1 MPRKVVTGGGKTQ
14 TGAPIATAGVQ
25 QVLRALAAGTD
36 AGRAA
41 ASLLQ
46 AAVQACHA
54 PDGLLL
60 AAGDEG
66 PVVLAS
72 AGNPGRTLRSAAESA
87 LATGRPSRRPDETS
101 NRSVLAVPVR
111 AGARTVGALGVTGD
125 LRDLD
130 HASLSLLAD
139 TASVV
144 LTSRAQSSP
153 LAVELLDAVAK
164 AGAEADKVAS
174 LERLLEAAMTLL
186 GASGGCAATLDDEG
200 RLRISAARKLDRSRL
215 AAACEVPAFRDLLVS
230 AEPRAERA
238 GAALARLLADA
249 GEAVASVPIGEGA
262 RGGHLLVVLPRTPD
276 DDRLQLIAA
285 LGRAAGSA
293 LAAPDLRRRLRERDD
308 VLSASVGAVPAPL
321 LVVGA
326 DGRLLVVNGAA
337 TSLFGLSRFDAG
349 QPVAGRLGDVRLEDL
364 LAKGEAGTLELSL
377 VDTEG
382 RERVYRAVMAPA
394 AGSDGKPLARAL
406 VLDDVTSRT
415 EVERI
420 KADLV
425 AVIGHELRTPI
436 TIAKSAVRT
445 LSKRGA
451 AMDEETR
458 SSTVEALG
466 RNVERLERLVEDL
479 LFVSAVNDGPA
490 ALSPQEVDLCELLDT
505 LSGFRTSVEHPRHP
519 VLLECDGAKVAHA
532 VRHLVDN
539 ALKHSDGEVVV
550 ELLERS
556 DEVEVAVVD
565 SGVGIFSGDIPTL
578 FRRFR
583 QLDGSSTRTTGGT
596 GTGLY
601 VARRIVEAHGG
612 RIWCQSR
619 LGQGSRFAFTLP
631 R

>member
-1 MPRKVVTGGGKTQ
+1 MVTGGGQ
-14 TGAPIATAGVQ
+14 THPSAPIAAAGVQ
-25 QVLRALAAGTD
+25 QVLRALASGADTN
-36 AGRAA
+36 RAA
-41 ASLLQ
+41 VALLQ

-54 PDGLLL
+54 PAGLLL
-60 AAGDEG
+60 AAGDDG
-66 PVVLAS
+66 PVTLAAS
-72 AGNPGRTLRSAAESA
+72 GTPGPTLRSASETA
-87 LATGRPSRRPDETS
+87 LATGRPSRRPDESS

-111 AGARTVGALGVTGD
+111 AGARTVGALGVLGD

-130 HASLSLLAD
+130 HSSLSLLAD
-139 TASVV
+139 TAAVV
-144 LTSRAQSSP
+144 LTSRSQSSP
-153 LAVELLDAVAK
+153 LAGELLDAVAR
-164 AGAEADKVAS
+164 AGAEAEKSAS
-174 LERLLEAAMTLL
+174 LERLLEASATLL

-200 RLRISAARKLDRSRL
+200 RLRISAARGIDRARL
-215 AAACEVPAFRDLLVS
+215 AAACEVPGFRDLLMAS
-230 AEPRAERA
+230 QARAERS
-238 GAALARLLADA
+238 GAPLSRLVVD
-249 GEAVASVPIGEGA
+249 GNESVASVPVGDGG
-262 RGGHLLVVLPRTPD
+262 RGGHLLLVLPRTPD
-276 DDRLQLIAA
+276 DDRLQLLAA

-308 VLSASVGAVPAPL
+308 VLSAAVGAVPAPL
-321 LVVGA
+321 LVVAA

-349 QPVAGRLGDVRLEDL
+349 QPVTGRLGDARLEDL
-364 LAKGEAGTLELSL
+364 LARGENGTIEVSL
-377 VDTEG
+377 IDTEG

-394 AGSDGKPLARAL
+394 AGADGKELARAL

-415 EVERI
+415 EVERM

-445 LSKRGA
+445 LGKRGA
-451 AMDEETR
+451 SMDDATR
-458 SSTVEALG
+458 ESTVDALG
-466 RNVERLERLVEDL
+466 RNIDRLERLVEDL

-490 ALSPQEVDLCELLDT
+490 ALTPEEVDLCDLLDG

-519 VLLECDGAKVAHA
+519 VLLEADGAKVAHA

-539 ALKHSDGEVVV
+539 ALKHSDGEVVI
-550 ELLERS
+550 ELLERP

-565 SGVGIFSGDIPTL
+565 TGVGIFSGDIPTL

-583 QLDGSSTRTTGGT
+583 QLDGSSTRSTGGT

>member
-1 MPRKVVTGGGKTQ
+1 MVTGGGKTH
-14 TGAPIATAGVQ
+14 TSAPVATAGVQ
-25 QVLRALAAGTD
+25 QVLRALASGADTN
-36 AGRAA
+36 RAA
-41 ASLLQ
+41 VALLQ

-54 PDGLLL
+54 PAGLLL
-60 AAGDEG
+60 AAGDDG
-66 PVVLAS
+66 PITLAAS
-72 AGNPGRTLRSAAESA
+72 GTPGPTLQSAAETA
-87 LATGRPSRRPDETS
+87 LHTGRPSRRPDESS

-111 AGARTVGALGVTGD
+111 AGARTIGALGVTGD

-130 HASLSLLAD
+130 HSSLSLLSD
-139 TASVV
+139 TAAVV
-144 LTSRAQSSP
+144 LTSRSQSSP
-153 LAVELLDAVAK
+153 LAGELLDAVAR
-164 AGAEADKVAS
+164 AGAEAEKAAS
-174 LERLLEAAMTLL
+174 LERLLEASAALL

-200 RLRISAARKLDRSRL
+200 RLRISVARGIDRARL
-215 AAACEVPAFRDLLVS
+215 AAACEVPGFRNLLM
-230 AEPRAERA
+230 ATEANAERA
-238 GAALARLLADA
+238 GAPLARLIVDG
-249 GEAVASVPIGEGA
+249 GESVVSVPMGEGG
-262 RGGHLLVVLPRTPD
+262 RGGHLLLVLPRTPD
-276 DDRLQLIAA
+276 DDRVQLLAA

-308 VLSASVGAVPAPL
+308 VLSAAVGAVPAPL
-321 LVVGA
+321 LVVAA

-349 QPVAGRLGDVRLEDL
+349 QPVMGRLGDARLEDL
-364 LAKGEAGTLELSL
+364 LAKGESGTIEVSL
-377 VDTEG
+377 IDTEG
-382 RERVYRAVMAPA
+382 RERVFRAVMAPA
-394 AGSDGKPLARAL
+394 AGADGKELARAL

-415 EVERI
+415 EVERM

-445 LSKRGA
+445 LGKRGA
-451 AMDEETR
+451 SMDDATR
-458 SSTVEALG
+458 QSTVDALG
-466 RNVERLERLVEDL
+466 RNIDRLERLVEDL

-490 ALSPQEVDLCELLDT
+490 ALSPEEVDLCDLLDS
-505 LSGFRTSVEHPRHP
+505 LAGFRTSVEHPRHP
-519 VLLECDGAKVAHA
+519 VLVEADGAKVAHA

-539 ALKHSDGEVVV
+539 ALKHSDGEVVI
-550 ELLERS
+550 ELLERP

-565 SGVGIFSGDIPTL
+565 TGVGIFSGDIPTL

-583 QLDGSSTRTTGGT
+583 QLDGSSTRSTGGT

-601 VARRIVEAHGG
+601 VSRRIVEAHGG